1 MFYHMIC
8 CRAISH
14 RDACTLLGSGE
25 GWPDSFTPDMENC
38 QLCGSPLGDAAVHPG
53 QSIPN
58 TTYLITELNPF
69 KHVHI
74 RIKFC
79 SSHSCSA
86 MHQASV
92 EKLGMI

>member
-8 CRAISH
+8 CSQFH
-14 RDACTLLGSGE
+14 TDACTLLGSGE
-25 GWPDSFTPDMENC
+25 GWPNNFTPEMKNC
-38 QLCGSPLGDAAVHPG
+38 QLCGSPLRDAAVHPG